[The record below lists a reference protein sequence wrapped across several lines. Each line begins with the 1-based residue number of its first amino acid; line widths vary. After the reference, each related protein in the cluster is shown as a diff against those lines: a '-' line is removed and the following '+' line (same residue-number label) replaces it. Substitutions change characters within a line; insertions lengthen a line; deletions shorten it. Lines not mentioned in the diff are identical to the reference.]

1 MSFIRLKFTLSI
13 TAFEQG
19 GCFEETNPR
28 LLGEKK
34 VMWWMKGDDGKGN
47 NSPAACQ
54 KFCQGFRYYGV
65 QFTNQCFCG
74 NNLHGDL
81 KMKPESECKAI
92 CPGDASKKCGGSGKM
107 NLYQAPPG
115 SSKYIQDIDHYGR
128 YP

>member
-1 MSFIRLKFTLSI
+1 MHFQLLNKVDALRKPTL
-13 TAFEQG
+13 
-19 GCFEETNPR
+19 GCWGR
-28 LLGEKK
+28 KK
-34 VMWWMKGDDGKGN
+34 VMWWMKGDDGKAN

-107 NLYQAPPG
+107 NLYQAPP
-115 SSKYIQDIDHYGR
+115 SSIVKQ
-128 YP
+128 